1 MSKIRSSSLNRSFS
15 SWNSGLRQSSGW
27 RVGASRLPSREL
39 TGSRCVT
46 PRYRKSLRSQ
56 RVQRLLEPV
65 GVRALRLRERLEPVG
80 DFFEAFIARLLRHA
94 RVHVGVLGRLAGD
107 CRLQV
112 RARRADRQAGRRIAD
127 DLEILEMAVRVTG
140 LAFRRRAEHGCN
152 VVESFDVG
160 LRCEVEIATI
170 RLRLASERVLQI
182 LFRLRAL

>member
-65 GVRALRLRERLEPVG
+65 G

-94 RVHVGVLGRLAGD
+94 RVHVGVLVRLAGD